1 MPQLEHL
8 VLPPATVGISDQ
20 EDREGDL
27 IDEVI
32 EPDLRFRLDPIRSLL
47 VRTKQKV
54 SRVSIADPAILDVTQ
69 YGPTEFEFFGKRSG
83 ETTLSMWLSLI
94 HI

>member
-32 EPDLRFRLDPIRSLL
+32 EPDLRFRLDPIRSGDLGRDAVWPDR
-47 VRTKQKV
+47 VRVLWKT
-54 SRVSIADPAILDVTQ
+54 
-69 YGPTEFEFFGKRSG
+69 
-83 ETTLSMWLSLI
+83 
-94 HI
+94 